1 MEKRLKVVLRLKRKS
16 HFSKNNPLTCG
27 QGQSFIPSGYCL
39 VKMQLI
45 KQNAG
50 QLGLSGFSRRHAV
63 EENRWA
69 QVTRYEQLEKNVAD
83 LYPIPVHIMLSQFRQ
98 LTH

>member
-1 MEKRLKVVLRLKRKS
+1 MWTRPKFL
-16 HFSKNNPLTCG
+16 SKLHAIGLLPCENAAD
-27 QGQSFIPSGYCL
+27 
-39 VKMQLI
+39 

-50 QLGLSGFSRRHAV
+50 QLGLSGFSRPHAV

-69 QVTRYEQLEKNVAD
+69 QVTQYKQLEKNVAD
-83 LYPIPVHIMLSQFRQ
+83 IYSISVRIMLSQFRQ